1 MYVDLFCWIT
11 NNAGFY
17 VYNLH
22 LVVINLS
29 YSFNSALDIESRSSS
44 VFLKK
49 MSVSESF
56 WLLSTVDCV
65 KLSVTY

>member
-29 YSFNSALDIESRSSS
+29 YPFNSALDIESRSSS

-56 WLLSTVDCV
+56 
-65 KLSVTY
+65 